1 MTLPARLRSPRH
13 CCTSI
18 LLLLLALAAAAAV
31 GLSPA
36 ALRAADG
43 GAPSAKAAPAAAA
56 AVALSPAALR
66 AADGSASGAKAAP
79 AAAARPT
86 SASATAPGSM
96 PSPVHIACIGDSIT
110 QGRQG
115 GGSNAPVYSYRYDL
129 WKKFIDAAIPVDF
142 VGSMNGGFEGDPSW
156 PDYLGHA
163 FDRDHEGHW
172 GWTTT
177 AVADNLTAWTAT
189 YPAAADIALVLLGT
203 NDMSGGAS
211 TPMQPTVDAM
221 TRIIA
226 TMRSRNPRVVVIIG
240 QCYQA
245 WDPFP
250 GLRAAMVTL
259 AAAQTTAASPVVTVD
274 HSPGWVSDPA
284 NANTDT
290 VDWVHPNQKGDTKLS
305 ANWFAA
311 IQPFLTPDPPV
322 KKKTPE
328 ATLMLMG
335 Q

>member
-1 MTLPARLRSPRH
+1 MTLTTRLRSSQH
-13 CCTSI
+13 SCTAY
-18 LLLLLALAAAAAV
+18 LLLLVALAAVAAI

-43 GAPSAKAAPAAAA
+43 GAATSAPA
-56 AVALSPAALR
+56 PA
-66 AADGSASGAKAAP
+66 P
-79 AAAARPT
+79 I
-86 SASATAPGSM
+86 
-96 PSPVHIACIGDSIT
+96 PSPVHIVCIGDSIT

-142 VGSMNGGFEGDPSW
+142 VGSLNGGFEGDPSW

-172 GWTTT
+172 GWKTVD
-177 AVADNLTAWTAT
+177 VADNLTAWTAT
-189 YPAAADIALVLLGT
+189 YPAPADIALVLLGT
-203 NDMSGGAS
+203 NDTALGQP
-211 TPMQPTVDAM
+211 TPPQPTVDAM

-226 TMRSRNPRVVVIIG
+226 TLRARNPNVVVIIG
-240 QCYQA
+240 QCYEEWA
-245 WDPFP
+245 PFP
-250 GLRAAMVTL
+250 ALRAAMVTL
-259 AAAQTTAASPVVTVD
+259 AAAQTTATSPVVTVD

-284 NANTDT
+284 KPDTDT
-290 VDWVHPNQKGDTKLS
+290 VDWVHPNQKGDAKL
-305 ANWFAA
+305 ATNWFAA
-311 IQPFLTPDPPV
+311 IQPFLAPEIPV

-328 ATLMLMG
+328 ATWTLMG